1 MYRPS
6 MNRLLVIALLVG
18 ACGGDSGTKPD
29 AATIDAAVTP
39 DSASPDASVD
49 ASPSAKEGQIF
60 LGELRSSTNQSTTVV
75 VGMFMDGPLYH
86 KLGSAD
92 GCDAIDDMPAS
103 SLAAGSITVTGTTS
117 DVTLAQTNG
126 SSSPYYAS
134 SQVPADLFTAGATLT
149 VTATGAVVP
158 AFTGGVVAPQPLADV
173 VFPDSIS
180 RAAPATITW
189 TAGTSDTMWFLV
201 ASADATPGGM
211 LCKAPDNGSFTL
223 TTNAIGLLPPA
234 VTQLT
239 IVAYRM
245 NEVPVTAGAWTVY
258 VRAADGVAADTTPI
272 GP

>member
-1 MYRPS
+1 
-6 MNRLLVIALLVG
+6 MNRLLVVALLVG
-18 ACGGDSGTKPD
+18 ACGDDGGV
-29 AATIDAAVTP
+29 TIDAAVTP

-49 ASPSAKEGQIF
+49 ASVDAPPVAKEGQIF
-60 LGELRSSTNQSTTVV
+60 LGEARSTTNSTPVV
-75 VGMFMDGPLYH
+75 SGMFMNGPVYVTLA
-86 KLGSAD
+86 SAD

-117 DVTLAQTNG
+117 DVTLAQQNG
-126 SSSPYYAS
+126 PNSPYYSNSAT
-134 SQVPADLFTAGATLT
+134 PADLFAAGATLT
-149 VTATGAVVP
+149 VTTTGAIVP
-158 AFTGGVVAPQPLADV
+158 AFTGDVVAPQPLADV

-180 RAAPATITW
+180 RAAPATFTW

-211 LCKAPDNGSFTL
+211 LCTAPDNGSFTL
-223 TTNAIGLLPPA
+223 TTDAIALLPPA

-258 VRAADGVAADTTPI
+258 VRAADGVLAETTTL